1 MEKSSETKFNRR
13 KPSINRGDVT
23 FKLRAKR
30 DRYGATYYIA
40 SLDSPLMLDL
50 SRCTFFVFT
59 NGDSP
64 EVSIRTTRE
73 EPRSDEYEEIYE
85 EEEGDDSG
93 G

>member
-1 MEKSSETKFNRR
+1 MEKSSETKFRR
-13 KPSINRGDVT
+13 RQSNNKGDVT

-40 SLDSPLMLDL
+40 SLDAPLMLDL

-59 NGDSP
+59 NGDNP

-73 EPRSDEYEEIYE
+73 EPREDDYEEVYE
-85 EEEGDDSG
+85 EGEESG